1 MTEEQIK
8 KIKMKWVSHIAMSDY
23 HTTNY
28 VVEGYPFTLSYQVNV
43 PTDHTYDDEYKDD
56 GKQRRTSRTWVLN
69 GKKIRSYKKLIEELK
84 KIDI

>member
-8 KIKMKWVSHIAMSDY
+8 NIKMKWVSHIALSDY

-28 VVEGYPFTLSYQVNV
+28 VVEGYPFTLTYQVNV
-43 PTDHTYDDEYKDD
+43 PTDDYDDDKR
-56 GKQRRTSRTWVLN
+56 RRTSRTWVLN

-84 KIDI
+84 KIEL